1 MIDRLPAFLAC
12 LILEGAR
19 CFAKSLV
26 VSAGTWDAARGHV
39 SRFSVLLLPFDSAC

>member
-12 LILEGAR
+12 LILEGAC

-26 VSAGTWDAARGHV
+26 VLRRDAGRNDV